1 MRTLYDVLGLG
12 RGASAAQIEAA
23 YRAAVAELG
32 HETDLIRAKAVG
44 EAWSVLGSASRRD
57 AYDARL
63 RQKEAGPVTLVV
75 EDKPFPWL
83 PVVALAVLLVG
94 CATYYKVQSQR
105 TAAAQK
111 AVEAVTAAAT
121 AIEQARLAE
130 AAQSRIEQ
138 QALSERRRADD
149 QRAREMASARYES
162 SHSSIS
168 RFYEPPAPPTP
179 EQLRERELARAKADQ
194 RHEEN
199 LARQRSYEQSV
210 AMQRALAIPIARH

>member
-12 RGASAAQIEAA
+12 RSASAAQVEAA
-23 YRAAVAELG
+23 YRAAVAELE
-32 HETDLIRAKAVG
+32 HEVDTIRAKAVG
-44 EAWSVLGSASRRD
+44 EAWSVLGSATRRD

-75 EDKPFPWL
+75 ENKPFPWL

-138 QALSERRRADD
+138 QALSERRRAEDH
-149 QRAREMASARYES
+149 RAREIASARYES

-168 RFYEPPAPPTP
+168 RSYEPAPPTP

-194 RHEEN
+194 RQEEN

-210 AMQRALAIPIARH
+210 AMQRALAIPVARH